1 MNNKTRNVLVVLL
14 ILLAIGVIVGT
25 TEGIKAAINK
35 KNKNKSKKNKKNKKN
50 KKKQMVVA
58 GAATETLPAQPV
70 VTAPAQPMQ

>member
-14 ILLAIGVIVGT
+14 ILLAIGVIIGT

-35 KNKNKSKKNKKNKKN
+35 KNKNKSKKNKK
-50 KKKQMVVA
+50 KKQLAAV

-70 VTAPAQPMQ
+70 ETAPAQPMQ

>member
-35 KNKNKSKKNKKNKKN
+35 KNKNKSKKNKKNKK

>member
-35 KNKNKSKKNKKNKKN
+35 KNKNKSKKNKKNKK
-50 KKKQMVVA
+50 KKQAMVA

-70 VTAPAQPMQ
+70 ETAPAQPMQ

>member
-35 KNKNKSKKNKKNKKN
+35 KNKNKSKKNKKNKK

-70 VTAPAQPMQ
+70 ETAPAQPMQ

>member
-35 KNKNKSKKNKKNKKN
+35 KNKNKSKKNKKNKK
-50 KKKQMVVA
+50 KKQAMVA